1 MSERLTKR
9 QFEVLEKLYKKGEE
23 VKVHT
28 VDKDQKE
35 ISEEFG
41 ITRQALSNHL
51 RQLKEDG
58 YIRTG
63 RGFIDITNTG
73 LEILGKK
80 GGEAVIFVKASPP
93 KRNEVYDQVKK
104 VTDTAFRVTGDLDL
118 ILEVDRDKLEDV
130 LSSLSEIKGIE
141 ETKTHIILK
150 EL

>member
-9 QFEVLEKLYKKGEE
+9 QFEVLQKLHNKGKE

-51 RQLKEDG
+51 RQLKENG

-63 RGFIDITNTG
+63 RGFIDITNFG

-80 GGEAVIFVKASPP
+80 GGEAMIFVKVNPP
-93 KRNEVYDQVKK
+93 ERNDVYDQVKEI
-104 VTDTAFRVTGDLDL
+104 TGTAFRVTGELDL
-118 ILEVDRDKLEDV
+118 ILEVDRDQLEEI
-130 LSSLSEIKGIE
+130 LSKLSEIKGIE
-141 ETKTHIILK
+141 ETQTHIILK

>member
-9 QFEVLEKLYKKGEE
+9 QFEVLQKLHNKGKE

-51 RQLKEDG
+51 RQLKENG

-63 RGFIDITNTG
+63 RGFIDITNSG

-80 GGEAVIFVKASPP
+80 GGEAMIFIKANPP
-93 KRNEVYDQVKK
+93 KRNEVYDQVREI
-104 VTDTAFRVTGDLDL
+104 TGSAFRVTGELDL
-118 ILEVDRDKLEDV
+118 ILEVDRDKLEEI
-130 LSSLSEIKGIE
+130 LSKLSEIKGIE